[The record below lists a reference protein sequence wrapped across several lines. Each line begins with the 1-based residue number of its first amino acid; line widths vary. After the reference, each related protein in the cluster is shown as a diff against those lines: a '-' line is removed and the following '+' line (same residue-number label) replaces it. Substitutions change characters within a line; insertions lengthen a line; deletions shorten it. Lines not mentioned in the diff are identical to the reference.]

1 VFGLFWFGLFS
12 LTWWGGVVGDC
23 ANGPNDNCQTR
34 RETMMHRWMLGEV
47 LLLIGAGWIFYR
59 LEMKDGQL

>member
-1 VFGLFWFGLFS
+1 
-12 LTWWGGVVGDC
+12 
-23 ANGPNDNCQTR
+23 
-34 RETMMHRWMLGEV
+34 MHRWMLGEV